1 MDIITSKEA
10 KKEEI
15 HPLVKIHP
23 ETNQKCLFVNPVY
36 TSHVHGMDKEESF
49 LLLLKLYDHMTQD
62 RFIYRH
68 KWSENMLLMWDNR
81 TVMHMADGGYDG
93 YDRLLHRITIAN

>member
-36 TSHVHGMDKEESF
+36 TSHIHEMDEEESF
-49 LLLLKLYDHMTQD
+49 LSLIH
-62 RFIYRH
+62 I
-68 KWSENMLLMWDNR
+68 
-81 TVMHMADGGYDG
+81 
-93 YDRLLHRITIAN
+93 